1 MVDTP
6 LGLWLRSRRILGSL
20 NRQLSPNLRLRMVWI
35 GWRAKVFLLL
45 TYVAKLTMLVTY
57 MRMCPDSKCAWVGW
71 GRMGGVGVGS
81 SWVCSI
87 TSQLFIWNWTARN
100 SLRKYADPSGKNET
114 NKKKSRWTAPA
125 PIPPGRGT
133 PSASLHT
140 SPQPTRS
147 SPNKQSKDQLDR
159 SSRSP
164 IQKFNHN
171 VVFRPRNPMFP
182 RPFPHQHPQPYRMH
196 LHGLPYG
203 HPKSG
208 FQLHNGSVPH
218 RWNPSIQ

>member
-1 MVDTP
+1 M
-6 LGLWLRSRRILGSL
+6 
-20 NRQLSPNLRLRMVWI
+20 
-35 GWRAKVFLLL
+35 
-45 TYVAKLTMLVTY
+45 
-57 MRMCPDSKCAWVGW
+57 
-71 GRMGGVGVGS
+71 RMGGVGGGFELGLQYN
-81 SWVCSI
+81 I
-87 TSQLFIWNWTARN
+87 TTIHLELDSAQLTAC
-100 SLRKYADPSGKNET
+100 KYTDPSGKNEIK
-114 NKKKSRWTAPA
+114 KKKSRWTAPA

-196 LHGLPYG
+196 LHGLSYG
-203 HPKSG
+203 HPKPG
-208 FQLHNGSVPH
+208 FQLHNGGVPH